1 MKRTRVGTLLLLGF
15 LGAVGGAFAET
26 LLASN
31 GAAIIV
37 PQLGLPVSLVAIA
50 VILILLAVPIRR
62 LTQGKAKAPVDP
74 YYATRVVMLAKA
86 CALSGALLAG
96 LSLGVTGFMLT
107 RPALPSGGSI
117 GLAVSTL
124 VGSGILLAAGLIAEH
139 MCTIPPVEPD
149 DDVDSK
155 PIRVRP

>member
-1 MKRTRVGTLLLLGF
+1 MKRTRLSTLVLLGVF
-15 LGAVGGAFAET
+15 GTVGGAFVEA
-26 LLASN
+26 LLASS
-31 GAAIIV
+31 GSAIII
-37 PQLGLPVSLVAIA
+37 PQLGLPVSLVTIA

-62 LTQGKAKAPVDP
+62 LTQGKAKEPVDP

-86 CALSGALLAG
+86 CALSGAILVG
-96 LSLGVTGFMLT
+96 LSLGVTGYILT

-139 MCTIPPVEPD
+139 MCTIPPAGPD

-155 PIRVRP
+155 PIHVIT